1 MKMKLLR
8 KFSLLLA
15 ILVAAGIALAAHT
28 WFAKP
33 LSINWF
39 YLRYLVQQ
47 GMNNPEQ
54 LTSLRM
60 LEPYGLRGHNA
71 KLSDDSLAQEERDFA
86 HAKADYDTLMS
97 YDTSKFSRQEK
108 VSYDV
113 FRFHLETEL
122 EESRWRNQRYVV
134 TQLFGVHSWLPQLM
148 SDQQQI
154 HDATDAEHYIA
165 RMQAIPTKMTQL
177 AEKIA
182 FRAEQGTIPPRFA
195 LDKAIAQIDRFVGDA
210 PAANPM
216 VKTFRERLK
225 KIAPEKMDAPTQEA
239 FAKRAEEAI
248 RSHVLPG
255 YATLRKALDV
265 QRATQT
271 SNNGVWALKDGA
283 AFYESRILQHTTTRM
298 KADELHV
305 LGLTEVARIGAE
317 IDALLTKLNLPGE
330 TRAAKIKALE
340 LSAAQQYPNN
350 DDGRAQVLQDYQK
363 IVDEIETGLDP
374 QFKTKPKA
382 KMVVKRV
389 PAYAEKGA
397 PAAYYN
403 APAFDGSAPGIF
415 YANLGDLAETS
426 KFRMRTLSYHEGIPG
441 HHMQIAIAQELQ
453 GLPIFRSL
461 FGFTAYA
468 EGWALYAERLAWEM
482 GFIKTPGDDLGR
494 LTDEMLRAVRLVV
507 DTGIHAKKW
516 TREQAIQYMAK
527 ELGSEEEAAV
537 TEIERYF
544 VDPGQALAYK
554 VGMIKILQLRE
565 KARTALGAK
574 FDPRAFHD
582 VVLTNGSVP
591 LTVLEGLVD
600 DYITTTKTKA
610 G

>member
-1 MKMKLLR
+1 
-8 KFSLLLA
+8 
-15 ILVAAGIALAAHT
+15 
-28 WFAKP
+28 
-33 LSINWF
+33 
-39 YLRYLVQQ
+39 
-47 GMNNPEQ
+47 
-54 LTSLRM
+54 
-60 LEPYGLRGHNA
+60 
-71 KLSDDSLAQEERDFA
+71 
-86 HAKADYDTLMS
+86 
-97 YDTSKFSRQEK
+97 
-108 VSYDV
+108 
-113 FRFHLETEL
+113 
-122 EESRWRNQRYVV
+122 
-134 TQLFGVHSWLPQLM
+134 
-148 SDQQQI
+148 
-154 HDATDAEHYIA
+154 
-165 RMQAIPTKMTQL
+165 
-177 AEKIA
+177 
-182 FRAEQGTIPPRFA
+182 
-195 LDKAIAQIDRFVGDA
+195 
-210 PAANPM
+210 
-216 VKTFRERLK
+216 
-225 KIAPEKMDAPTQEA
+225 
-239 FAKRAEEAI
+239 
-248 RSHVLPG
+248 
-255 YATLRKALDV
+255 
-265 QRATQT
+265 
-271 SNNGVWALKDGA
+271 
-283 AFYESRILQHTTTRM
+283 
-298 KADELHV
+298 
-305 LGLTEVARIGAE
+305 
-317 IDALLTKLNLPGE
+317 
-330 TRAAKIKALE
+330 
-340 LSAAQQYPNN
+340 
-350 DDGRAQVLQDYQK
+350 
-363 IVDEIETGLDP
+363 
-374 QFKTKPKA
+374 
-382 KMVVKRV
+382 V

-554 VGMIKILQLRE
+554 VGMMKILQLRE

-600 DYITTTKTKA
+600 DYIAATKTKT

>member
-1 MKMKLLR
+1 MMMNLLR
-8 KFSLLLA
+8 KISLLVA

-33 LSINWF
+33 LAINWF
-39 YLRYLVQQ
+39 YLRYLAQQ
-47 GMNNPEQ
+47 GLNDPEQ

-71 KLSDDSLAQEERDFA
+71 KLSDDSLAQDERDLVRV
-86 HAKADYDTLMS
+86 KADYETLIS
-97 YDTSKFSRQEK
+97 YDTSNFSRQEK

-122 EESRWRNQRYVV
+122 EEARWRNQRYVV

-165 RMQAIPTKMTQL
+165 RMQAIPVKMTQL

-182 FRAEQGTIPPRFA
+182 YRAQQGTIPPRFA
-195 LDKAIAQIDRFVGDA
+195 LEKAIAQIDRFVGDV
-210 PAANPM
+210 PASNPM
-216 VKTFRERLK
+216 VKTFRERLQ
-225 KIAPEKMDAPTQEA
+225 KIVPEKMVAATQEA
-239 FAKRAEEAI
+239 FAKRAEQAMT
-248 RSHVLPG
+248 SHVLPA
-255 YATLRKALDV
+255 YATLRKALHS
-265 QRATQT
+265 QLATQT
-271 SNNGVWALKDGA
+271 TNNGVWALKDGA

-298 KADELHV
+298 KADELHT
-305 LGLTEVARIGAE
+305 LGLSEVARIGLE
-317 IDALLTKLNLPGE
+317 IDGLLTKLNLPGA

-350 DDGRAQVLQDYQK
+350 DEGRTQVLKDYQ
-363 IVDEIETGLDP
+363 ILVDEIEAGLDP
-374 QFKTKPKA
+374 QFNTKPKA

-403 APAFDGSAPGIF
+403 PPAFDGSAPGIF

-482 GFIKTPGDDLGR
+482 GYIKTPGDDLGR

-544 VDPGQALAYK
+544 VNPGQALAYK
-554 VGMIKILQLRE
+554 VGMLKILELRE
-565 KARTALGAK
+565 KARTALGTR

-600 DYITTTKTKA
+600 DYIARANPVAK
-610 G
+610 

>member
-8 KFSLLLA
+8 KFSSLLA

-71 KLSDDSLAQEERDFA
+71 KLSDDSLAQDARDFA
-86 HAKADYDTLMS
+86 RAKADYDTLMS

-248 RSHVLPG
+248 SSHVLPG

-298 KADELHV
+298 KADELHA

-340 LSAAQQYPNN
+340 MSAAQQYPNN

-554 VGMIKILQLRE
+554 VGMMKILQLRE

-600 DYITTTKTKA
+600 DYIAATKTKM

>member
-1 MKMKLLR
+1 MKTKMLR
-8 KFSLLLA
+8 KISLALTLLLA
-15 ILVAAGIALAAHT
+15 AGLALAAHT

-33 LSINWF
+33 LSIDWF

-47 GMNNPEQ
+47 GLKNPEQ

-60 LEPYGLRGHNA
+60 LESYGLRGHNA
-71 KLSDDSLAQEERDFA
+71 KLSDDSLAQDEQDYARL
-86 HAKADYDTLMS
+86 KADYATLTS
-97 YDTSKFSRQEK
+97 YNTKNFSRQEK
-108 VSYDV
+108 VSFDV
-113 FRFHLETEL
+113 FRFQMETEL
-122 EESRWRNQRYVV
+122 EDSRWRNQNYVV

-165 RMQAIPTKMTQL
+165 RMQAIPTKMAQL

-182 FRAEQGTIPPRFA
+182 YRAQQGTIPPRFA
-195 LDKAIAQIDRFVGDA
+195 LDKAIAQIDRFTSDA
-210 PAANPM
+210 PQANPL
-216 VKTFRERLK
+216 VKTFQERLA
-225 KIAPEKMDAPTQEA
+225 KIPADKMPATQRDEWV
-239 FAKRAEEAI
+239 KRAEAAI
-248 RSHVLPG
+248 VSHVLPAYG
-255 YATLRKALDV
+255 TLRKALDA

-283 AFYESRILQHTTTRM
+283 AFYESRIFQHTTTRM
-298 KADELHV
+298 KADDLHT
-305 LGLTEVARIGAE
+305 LGLSEVARIGNE

-340 LSAAQQYPNN
+340 LSATEQYPNN
-350 DDGRAQVLQDYQK
+350 DEGRAQVLKDYQK
-363 IVDEIETGLDP
+363 IVDEVEAGLDP

-403 APAFDGSAPGIF
+403 APAFDGSAPGVF
-415 YANLGDLAETS
+415 YANLGNLAETS
-426 KFRMRTLSYHEGIPG
+426 KFRMRTLSFHEGIPG

-527 ELGSEEEAAV
+527 ELGTEEEAAV

-554 VGMIKILQLRE
+554 VGMLKILELRE

-591 LTVLEGLVD
+591 LTVLEGLVE
-600 DYITTTKTKA
+600 DYIASAKTSA
-610 G
+610 S

>member
-1 MKMKLLR
+1 MKLLQ
-8 KFSLLLA
+8 KISLLLG
-15 ILVAAGIALAAHT
+15 ILVAAGSALAVHT

-39 YLRYLVQQ
+39 YMRYLVQQ
-47 GMNNPEQ
+47 GLNNPEQ

-71 KLSDDSLAQEERDFA
+71 KLSDDSLAQDERD
-86 HAKADYDTLMS
+86 HLRAKADYETLTS
-97 YDTSKFSRQEK
+97 YDTSKFTGQEK

-154 HDATDAEHYIA
+154 HDATDAEHYVA

-182 FRAEQGTIPPRFA
+182 FRAQQGTIPPRFA

-248 RSHVLPG
+248 SSHVLPA
-255 YATLRKALDV
+255 YATLRKALDA
-265 QRATQT
+265 QRATQI

-283 AFYESRILQHTTTRM
+283 AFYESQILRHTTTRM
-298 KADELHV
+298 KADELHA

-317 IDALLTKLNLPGE
+317 IDTLLTKLNLPGE

-363 IVDEIETGLDP
+363 IVDEIEAGLDP

-389 PAYAEKGA
+389 PAYSEKGA

-403 APAFDGSAPGIF
+403 PPAFDGSAPGIF

-554 VGMIKILQLRE
+554 VGMMKIVQLRE
-565 KARTALGAK
+565 KARAALGAK

-600 DYITTTKTKA
+600 DYIAAIKTKT